1 VSHTPH
7 HPLQECTHQRGPGT
21 TLCLHCR
28 HEARLAARI
37 KRKRLMMRGAAAAIV
52 VATAL
57 AATALGA
64 TAIRGRHAARRAESV
79 AKATNPPVATVAS
92 VAFVPGAVSS
102 PVVNDSVQRSS
113 VPPKDEKS
121 ISGNVSATAPLMLI
135 VPPGE
140 SPLPDGVTAFRNDAV
155 VTVSFDTPLAR
166 TRVAEK
172 FERFVRATL
181 PAVFGSGAD
190 SALAKLPVGTLANQ
204 GNLITELPSTGV
216 RIPVGSVWEIRV
228 YPETRKGL
236 DGPLVI
242 RYRTTVCGT
251 HQSGCGAP

>member
-1 VSHTPH
+1 MSHTPH
-7 HPLQECTHQRGPGT
+7 HPLQKCTHERGPGT
-21 TLCLHCR
+21 TICLHCR

-37 KRKRLMMRGAAAAIV
+37 KRKRLMLRGAAAAIV
-52 VATAL
+52 VATSL
-57 AATALGA
+57 AASALGA
-64 TAIRGRHAARRAESV
+64 TAIRGRNAARRAESA
-79 AKATNPPVATVAS
+79 AKAANPPVATVATLS
-92 VAFVPGAVSS
+92 TPASS
-102 PVVNDSVQRSS
+102 PVGAHVDSMGRSATQTSS
-113 VPPKDEKS
+113 VKS

-140 SPLPDGVTAFRNDAV
+140 SPLPDGVTAFRDDAV
-155 VTVSFDTPLAR
+155 VTVAFDTPLAR

-190 SALAKLPVGTLANQ
+190 SALAKLPIGALASQ
-204 GNLITELPSTGV
+204 GNLITELPTTGV

-242 RYRTTVCGT
+242 RYRTMVCGT
-251 HQSGCGAP
+251 RQSECGVR

>member
-1 VSHTPH
+1 MV
-7 HPLQECTHQRGPGT
+7 
-21 TLCLHCR
+21 
-28 HEARLAARI
+28 
-37 KRKRLMMRGAAAAIV
+37 RGAAATIV

-64 TAIRGRHAARRAESV
+64 TAIRGRNAARRAESV
-79 AKATNPPVATVAS
+79 ANATNPPVATVAS
-92 VAFVPGAVSS
+92 VASVPATASS
-102 PVVNDSVQRSS
+102 PVIADSAPPST
-113 VPPKDEKS
+113 VPPKGEKS
-121 ISGNVSATAPLMLI
+121 ISGGVSATAPLMLI

>member
-1 VSHTPH
+1 
-7 HPLQECTHQRGPGT
+7 
-21 TLCLHCR
+21 
-28 HEARLAARI
+28 
-37 KRKRLMMRGAAAAIV
+37 
-52 VATAL
+52 
-57 AATALGA
+57 
-64 TAIRGRHAARRAESV
+64 
-79 AKATNPPVATVAS
+79 
-92 VAFVPGAVSS
+92 
-102 PVVNDSVQRSS
+102 
-113 VPPKDEKS
+113 
-121 ISGNVSATAPLMLI
+121 MLI
-135 VPPGE
+135 IPPGE
-140 SPLPDGVTAFRNDAV
+140 SPLPDGVTAFRDDAV
-155 VTVSFDTPLAR
+155 VTVAFDTPLAR

-190 SALAKLPVGTLANQ
+190 SALAKLPIGALASQ

-251 HQSGCGAP
+251 RQLECGVR

>member
-1 VSHTPH
+1 
-7 HPLQECTHQRGPGT
+7 
-21 TLCLHCR
+21 
-28 HEARLAARI
+28 
-37 KRKRLMMRGAAAAIV
+37 
-52 VATAL
+52 
-57 AATALGA
+57 
-64 TAIRGRHAARRAESV
+64 
-79 AKATNPPVATVAS
+79 
-92 VAFVPGAVSS
+92 
-102 PVVNDSVQRSS
+102 
-113 VPPKDEKS
+113 
-121 ISGNVSATAPLMLI
+121 MLI

-140 SPLPDGVTAFRNDAV
+140 SPLPDGVTAFRDDAV

-190 SALAKLPVGTLANQ
+190 SALAKLPVGALANQ
-204 GNLITELPSTGV
+204 GNLIAELPSTGV

-251 HQSGCGAP
+251 HQTGCGAR